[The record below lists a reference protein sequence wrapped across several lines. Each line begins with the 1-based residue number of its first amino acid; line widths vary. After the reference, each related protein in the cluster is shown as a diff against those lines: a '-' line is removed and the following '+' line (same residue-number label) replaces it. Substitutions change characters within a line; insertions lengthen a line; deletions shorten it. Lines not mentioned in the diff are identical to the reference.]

1 VSQLFDGEPAAY
13 PVPIPSQQTDSG
25 PSERHAHS
33 GLGLAICARL
43 AREQGARLRLVPTKV
58 GTRVELLLPLAADAA
73 AKVAT

>member
-1 VSQLFDGEPAAY
+1 VSQLFDGEPAGY
-13 PVPIPSQQTDSG
+13 PAPIPSQQTDNG
-25 PSERHAHS
+25 PSEGHSRS

-43 AREQGARLRLVPTKV
+43 AREQGAQLRLVPTKV